1 MDKEVVEKYAS
12 EVPIELR
19 NAVKALSDDRKWA
32 VFVVLVK
39 EGEKNFNNLKALFR
53 AHPQE
58 LSRILK
64 SLKSAGLIRRYV
76 FSLEDVE
83 KVQKTFYEPTE
94 FGKEFLESLYF
105 SIMPKKEIIKE
116 VQKMWIST
124 TYWQLD
130 STPSSV
136 EFNNINESSTIPAKV
151 ELDSPK
157 LER

>member
-19 NAVKALSDDRKWA
+19 NAVKALSDDKKWA
-32 VFVVLVK
+32 VFVALVK
-39 EGEKNFNNLKALFR
+39 EGEKNFNNLKVLFR
-53 AHPQE
+53 AHPEE
-58 LSRILK
+58 LSRVLK
-64 SLKSAGLIRRYV
+64 SLKSAGLIRKYV
-76 FSLEDVE
+76 FSLEDVG

-94 FGKEFLESLYF
+94 FGKAFLESLYF

-116 VQKMWIST
+116 VQKMWTST
-124 TYWQLD
+124 THLQLD
-130 STPSSV
+130 STPSLV
-136 EFNNINESSTIPAKV
+136 RFHNIDASSTIPTKV